1 MEATLNELAQ
11 RLEKLEREVQAWRET
26 QEERQKAFL
35 VNKRPLTPAERGAM
49 LMEQARRDAAY
60 ESWRL
65 GQIFDEMGITG
76 PPISRAE
83 ARRLYREA
91 GFDPEATDFAQGIV
105 AMREE

>member
-1 MEATLNELAQ
+1 MEATLNDVVQ
-11 RLEKLEREVQAWRET
+11 RLERLESEVQIWRET
-26 QEERQKAFL
+26 IAERQRNAL
-35 VNKRPLTPAERGAM
+35 VNKRPLTAAERGAM
-49 LMEQARRDAAY
+49 LIEEAKRNAAY

-83 ARRLYREA
+83 ARRIYREA
-91 GFDPEATDFAQGIV
+91 GNDPEATDFAQGIV

>member
-1 MEATLNELAQ
+1 
-11 RLEKLEREVQAWRET
+11 
-26 QEERQKAFL
+26 
-35 VNKRPLTPAERGAM
+35 
-49 LMEQARRDAAY
+49 MEQARRDAAY

-65 GQIFDEMGITG
+65 GQIFDEIGIMG